1 MCRAVKILCVASGGD
16 ALLALKRAAVTA
28 DWELSPGATSE
39 EEALA
44 QLESERPHVLVVFG
58 EFAGLVGK
66 AREAYPFMRIVADR
80 DVPGATAV
88 AASMEEVRDAVKGLP
103 RPGGPIR

>member
-1 MCRAVKILCVASGGD
+1 MCRALKVLCVAPDGD
-16 ALLALKRAAVTA
+16 ALASLKRAAVTA
-28 DWELSPGATSE
+28 EWELSPGATTE

-58 EFAGLVGK
+58 DFAGFVGK
-66 AREAYPFMRIVADR
+66 AREVYPFIRIVADR
-80 DVPGATAV
+80 DVPGATVV

-103 RPGGPIR
+103 RPGGPVR